1 MSRMVVSKL
10 DVDVLVQLAMLGPAE
25 ATDWRQL
32 TEDPDG
38 LGQALWSANY
48 DAAAYPENGTVPS
61 YTFEPLPI
69 TVSAIEGV
77 KQCGFYRYQVGDEDI
92 EGWESGA
99 GVVLL
104 ELEQEL
110 TSRLPGWED
119 APWGWSGGDLSTRMD
134 RREPLADAAARE
146 DERVTTWR
154 ATWAAAGLE
163 LTVYPLTEAMI
174 NRFSDPRDLL
184 AQGFWTPRG
193 FMGSPVE
200 VDLCATVESAQGLFL
215 DRLREVQ
222 QQRDADIHLYRFGT
236 TVACTTVW
244 PQQQA
249 ALLPT
254 IDDLTARV
262 GVPDQ
267 HWWSQAP
274 PLRELDAEIL
284 AKGVRLVPRLA
295 GESYERAIYARTP
308 TELETLVSML
318 RDDDVRE
325 QVAAVDTRQQ
335 TVLMLRGV
343 VDIHAVTSVRLEQEV
358 GSSFGSRTLGHAMY
372 LETEGATLSIATVV
386 VTDRLTETPHRVR
399 LLDPLVKR
407 SMDAEAPRT

>member
-1 MSRMVVSKL
+1 
-10 DVDVLVQLAMLGPAE
+10 
-25 ATDWRQL
+25 
-32 TEDPDG
+32 
-38 LGQALWSANY
+38 
-48 DAAAYPENGTVPS
+48 
-61 YTFEPLPI
+61 
-69 TVSAIEGV
+69 V

-154 ATWAAAGLE
+154 ATWAAAGFE